1 ELLGLDYG
9 KLRERFAAEPDNHWA
24 AYVAGAFPV
33 LQRETMAS
41 FAEGADILISSA
53 VPEGKGVSSS
63 AALEVASMQAVAAAY
78 EMEIA
83 AIDLALL
90 CQKVENLIAGAPCGV
105 MDQMTSACGEAN
117 QLLELLCQPADL
129 KGTIRL
135 PEELQ
140 IWGIDSG

>member
-1 ELLGLDYG
+1 
-9 KLRERFAAEPDNHWA
+9 
-24 AYVAGAFPV
+24 
-33 LQRETMAS
+33 
-41 FAEGADILISSA
+41 
-53 VPEGKGVSSS
+53 
-63 AALEVASMQAVAAAY
+63 
-78 EMEIA
+78 
-83 AIDLALL
+83 LL

-140 IWGIDSG
+140 IWGIDSGIRHSVGGSDYRTVRTAAFMGYRMIASFEGLATTAPKGTQ